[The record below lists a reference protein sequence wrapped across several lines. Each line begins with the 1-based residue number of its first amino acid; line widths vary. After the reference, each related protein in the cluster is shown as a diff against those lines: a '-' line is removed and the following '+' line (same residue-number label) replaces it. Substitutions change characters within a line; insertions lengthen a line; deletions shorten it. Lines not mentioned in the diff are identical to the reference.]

1 MRKILMLAIG
11 LMLAGCSG
19 PHGFDRGA
27 LQAQL
32 QQTQSKNQNI
42 KDVLALRPQLPRP
55 CKIAVYFRDATSHW
69 LWQWQAADKEV
80 LLRVGPELK
89 RRNLVSDL
97 FLLGDNLVEGGNL
110 VDIRLAAARL
120 GADAVLVVDGVNSTD
135 QYGNLL
141 SPLYVALLPMLFV
154 PGTELDALF
163 MARAAL
169 WDVRNEYLYLY
180 GEGEG
185 LANQTRPLWFIQD
198 KHVIA
203 VAKTKA
209 LEALQKSL
217 LERVAV
223 LTAP

>member
-1 MRKILMLAIG
+1 MRKILMLAMG
-11 LMLAGCSG
+11 LALAGCSG
-19 PHGFDRGA
+19 PQGFDRGA

-32 QQTQSKNQNI
+32 PQTQGKNQHI
-42 KDVLALRPQLPRP
+42 EEVLAQRSQLPRP
-55 CKIAVYFRDATSHW
+55 CKVAVYFRGGSS

-89 RRNLVSDL
+89 RQNLVSDL
-97 FLLGDNLVEGGNL
+97 FLLGDNLVQGGSL
-110 VDIRLAAARL
+110 ADIRLAAARL
-120 GADAVLVVDGVNSTD
+120 GADAVLVVDAVASID

-141 SPLYVALLPMLFV
+141 SPLYVALLPMVMV
-154 PGTELDALF
+154 PGTELDALVL
-163 MARAAL
+163 ARASL

-180 GEGEG
+180 SEGEG
-185 LANQTRPLWFIQD
+185 LANQTRPLWFIERQ
-198 KHVIA
+198 HAIA
-203 VAKTKA
+203 KARTQA